1 MSASSAP
8 GGKKGKTTAA
18 ATAAN
23 KGPKGMVGLR
33 QLMRWALVVA
43 GCEKGSKGGER
54 RVIGNPSVMDAG
66 CVGEKNE
73 VGVVGV

>member
-8 GGKKGKTTAA
+8 GGKKGKTAA

-23 KGPKGMVGLR
+23 KGTKGMVGLR